1 VRRAPHG
8 HDLGLTIRMA
18 VALLPIALWYIG
30 AGLLAVFFVIVGV
43 YALATDRA
51 FGAFFGALLFGV
63 GIPAMLVVHVRQAD
77 RLALRTARARIL
89 KREEHADLQALVAR
103 VAGHADVPAPRVALV
118 ESASPNALSVGR
130 SPERAVV
137 ALTTGLLRRLTRAE
151 LEAVVAHELAHVAN
165 RDGLVM
171 TLVSVPALA
180 GSAMWHSDDWRGKI
194 VFVLYFPIWLVG
206 LLLMWAISRY
216 REYVADRTAALVT
229 GAPEQLMSALTK
241 IGGKEARGDLRGGV
255 AIQALCIVPTKT
267 TGWRRLEMLADH
279 PPLEKRLERLEELS
293 RKLGRAT

>member
-1 VRRAPHG
+1 
-8 HDLGLTIRMA
+8 MA
-18 VALLPIALWYIG
+18 VALLPIVVWYIG
-30 AGLLAVFFVIVGV
+30 AGLLAAFLVIVGV
-43 YALATDRA
+43 YALVTDRA
-51 FGAFFGALLFGV
+51 FGAFFGALLFAL

-89 KREEHADLQALVAR
+89 KRSERAELQALVAR
-103 VAGHADVPAPRVALV
+103 VAAHADLPPPRVAIIES
-118 ESASPNALSVGR
+118 ESANALSVGR
-130 SPERAVV
+130 TPERAVV
-137 ALTTGLLRRLTRAE
+137 AVTTGLLRRLTPGE
-151 LEAVVAHELAHVAN
+151 LEAVVAHELAHVGN

-171 TLVSVPALA
+171 TLVAVPALA
-180 GSAMWHSDDWRGKI
+180 GSAMWHSDDWRTKI
-194 VFVLYFPIWLVG
+194 FFVLYLPIWLVG

-229 GAPEQLMSALTK
+229 GAPEQLMSALVK
-241 IGGKEARGDLRGGV
+241 ISGKEARGDLRGGV
-255 AIQALCIVPTKT
+255 AIQALCIVPTTT